1 MNLRISLLTAIA
13 LPISA
18 CASIEGVYLPAC
30 EAYAGSEIRLVDGR
44 FHWSKFTDQVE
55 VDDDGNTVDP
65 FPGFPLKGDYRV
77 DGKTVTLTPESGQPA
92 ETMYLLE
99 IAGEVYLLT
108 AREKAGMKAGDERP
122 KCALRRQSP
131 GT

>member
-1 MNLRISLLTAIA
+1 MHLRISLLTAIA

-65 FPGFPLKGDYRV
+65 FPGFPLKGDYWV
-77 DGKTVTLTPESGQPA
+77 DGKTVTLTPDSGQPV
-92 ETMYLLE
+92 ETLYLFGRS
-99 IAGEVYLLT
+99 GELCLLT
-108 AREKAGMKAGDERP
+108 SRENAEIEAGGERP
-122 KCALRRQSP
+122 KCALQRQP
-131 GT
+131 RGT